1 LKIDTDE
8 LDGCRHEE
16 GGLRVKSDDGFS
28 FSEQHY
34 PLVETDARVRRAEV
48 RAGHVELVGDK
59 RVVPTMLIA
68 VLQELGVLYP
78 TSPERL
84 SDFNQLLARI

>member
-16 GGLRVKSDDGFS
+16 GGPRVKSDDGFS
-28 FSEQHY
+28 LSEQHNL
-34 PLVETDARVRRAEV
+34 LVETDARVRRAEV
-48 RAGHVELVGDK
+48 HAGHVKLVGDK

-68 VLQELGVLYP
+68 VLQELSVLYP